1 MYKRPKSKPKA
12 KEIENILKLYEFIGR
27 AAREEKAAQKQ
38 ETDVSDNNAGEIFS
52 GREEDHSLLK
62 GGS

>member
-38 ETDVSDNNAGEIFS
+38 ETDVSDNNAGEIITE
-52 GREEDHSLLK
+52 REVQHDIK
-62 GGS
+62 I